1 MRAIRPFS
9 ALPFMLPCH
18 SVSNCDPDES
28 CLMSKEAA
36 VDQVSGAQR
45 RLPVS
50 KIQTLALLGQWKR
63 VADCKLKFISII
75 LVPLI

>member
-1 MRAIRPFS
+1 MCAIGPFS
-9 ALPFMLPCH
+9 ALPFVLPWH

-28 CLMSKEAA
+28 CVMSKEAA
-36 VDQVSGAQR
+36 VDHVFAAQR
-45 RLPVS
+45 RPPVS

-63 VADCKLKFISII
+63 VADCKPKFISII